1 MPRPKEVI
9 NGDLVQKAKEALNN
23 VPDHKI
29 CLRLQAI
36 ISSAHHPI
44 HLVTSI
50 LGTSRVSLWRWTKRF
65 SSKGVEG
72 LMDET
77 KGHKPAK
84 LSPEQ
89 LQQVGRWLEEGRT
102 HQGEFIHWTLA
113 KLKAAVST
121 EFGVQMSQAAIWHVV
136 RKLGFKQKVWIKPAG
151 INPRHYKFLKIFVF
165 ICCHHILQ
173 N

>member
-9 NGDLVQKAKEALNN
+9 DVDLVQKAKEALKN

-36 ISSAHHPI
+36 ISSAQHPV

-65 SSKGVEG
+65 SSKGIEG
-72 LMDET
+72 LIDEP

-84 LSPEQ
+84 LSQEQ
-89 LQQVGRWLEEGRT
+89 RQQVGAWLEKGYTR
-102 HQGEFIHWTLA
+102 HGEPIHWTLA
-113 KLKAAVST
+113 KLKASVAT
-121 EFGVQMSQAAIWHVV
+121 EFGVSMSQAALWHIV
-136 RKLGFKQKVWIKPAG
+136 RQLGFKQKVPRPAHAKADKQAQESFKK
-151 INPRHYKFLKIFVF
+151 NQR
-165 ICCHHILQ
+165 
-173 N
+173 